1 MILKSNNLLPGKRR
15 FSVSAQPL
23 FLALGFSGHWEIPAQ
38 VGFQC
43 THLALQSVSYAS
55 FWLGVQQAGYWSS
68 LSKWHDCQYPQPHSV
83 GGSSGAVWPGPAHH
97 WGAAGIS
104 TGTLCQKEVR
114 ERTAEEGL
122 VELVSCTPSHPSI
135 IPDGVPELCGGWG
148 FGALLTEVSIL
159 LQECLGERGPSAL
172 LTMQHP
178 CLLLY
183 KGLRHIHPHQFP
195 FPVPRRFVNDS
206 RESSGIEVRR
216 PSSTRWRV
224 EGKLLN
230 LSDHPAFV

>member
-1 MILKSNNLLPGKRR
+1 MLLVPFVTWLCKAFLTPHFG
-15 FSVSAQPL
+15 SVSSKQGTDPL
-23 FLALGFSGHWEIPAQ
+23 CPSGMTVSIRNPTAWA
-38 VGFQC
+38 G
-43 THLALQSVSYAS
+43 HLAQ
-55 FWLGVQQAGYWSS
+55 
-68 LSKWHDCQYPQPHSV
+68 C
-83 GGSSGAVWPGPAHH
+83 
-97 WGAAGIS
+97 
-104 TGTLCQKEVR
+104 
-114 ERTAEEGL
+114 GL
-122 VELVSCTPSHPSI
+122 VQHTTEGQLGYPLELS
-135 IPDGVPELCGGWG
+135 DGVPELCGGWG